1 LVEGEE
7 TSLDKQTYGAILQN
21 NFPEFVLVPV
31 GGKDSLRSFEEVR
44 DNILNRTIWG
54 VDFYLLCDRDA
65 VNILGPRAIAAAR
78 LSRIKMLPR
87 YHLENYFLDERVIA
101 SLFEPFEP
109 ADSWLRS
116 PRAIRQRLKE
126 IAQSVVSYATSLNV
140 AATLRETIGNVS
152 LMPKG
157 IGDIRSAD
165 ALASIILARADDEA
179 SRVTAG
185 LNQSTVRS
193 LVVTEYDR
201 LHKAI
206 REDDNIWIHDLPGR
220 VMLNKFSA
228 AANIPVGRLKQAY
241 LANADKA
248 CVFADIV
255 DIFRQFRDGQ

>member
-1 LVEGEE
+1 
-7 TSLDKQTYGAILQN
+7 
-21 NFPEFVLVPV
+21 
-31 GGKDSLRSFEEVR
+31 
-44 DNILNRTIWG
+44 
-54 VDFYLLCDRDA
+54 
-65 VNILGPRAIAAAR
+65 
-78 LSRIKMLPR
+78 M
-87 YHLENYFLDERVIA
+87 
-101 SLFEPFEP
+101 
-109 ADSWLRS
+109 
-116 PRAIRQRLKE
+116 
-126 IAQSVVSYATSLNV
+126 
-140 AATLRETIGNVS
+140 
-152 LMPKG
+152 
-157 IGDIRSAD
+157 
-165 ALASIILARADDEA
+165 
-179 SRVTAG
+179 TAG